1 MAQGPLREG
10 APSVLASTVYESF
23 PRSIAHFPNR
33 DLHGV
38 ARLATC
44 YSRVARS
51 RPGEN
56 EAGFAPHQLRDGA
69 PCVPASVVL
78 RDPSTANGHF
88 PRGGFSKS
96 ARMVTPTPELPNL
109 APETS
114 NTLNMEPGLPHVRS
128 RREIVEAETCRA
140 PSRSGC
146 RANPASYSPVW
157 ASPGPDRAILRYK
170 SPFWHHQEGPRLEN
184 AQFPPGKR

>member
-1 MAQGPLREG
+1 MA
-10 APSVLASTVYESF
+10 TY
-23 PRSIAHFPNR
+23 
-33 DLHGV
+33 
-38 ARLATC
+38 

-56 EAGFAPHQLRDGA
+56 EAGFAPHQFRDGA
-69 PCVPASVVL
+69 PCVPASIIPCAL
-78 RDPSTANGHF
+78 STEIAHF
-88 PRGGFSKS
+88 PRRGFSEG
-96 ARMVTPTPELPNL
+96 ARMVKPTSELPNL

-128 RREIVEAETCRA
+128 RREIVKAETCRA

-157 ASPGPDRAILRYK
+157 ASPGRDRAILGYK
-170 SPFWHHQEGPRLEN
+170 SPFWHHQESPRPEN
-184 AQFPPGKR
+184 AQLPPGKRRFRDPWGTIPERTRGQSALIFAFWGPPRLDRAILG

>member
-23 PRSIAHFPNR
+23 PRSNAHFPNR

-38 ARLATC
+38 ARLATY

-56 EAGFAPHQLRDGA
+56 EAGLAPHQLRDGA
-69 PCVPASVVL
+69 PCVPASVIPCAL
-78 RDPSTANGHF
+78 STEIAHF
-88 PRGGFSKS
+88 PRRGFSEG
-96 ARMVTPTPELPNL
+96 ARMVKPTSELPNL
-109 APETS
+109 VPETS

-157 ASPGPDRAILRYK
+157 ASPGRDRAMLGCK
-170 SPFWHHQEGPRLEN
+170 SPFWHHQEGPRPEN
-184 AQFPPGKR
+184 A